1 MKIIKKKKL
10 SIKKII
16 LIILTI
22 FVALLVLISLFAGN
36 YLVNYS
42 IGRSGDGGNRT
53 VALEIPETADD
64 TERTIAE
71 GKIAQQEANETF
83 LAENPGQTVE
93 ITSEDDIHCSGIYYP
108 NVNSHDWVIAL
119 HGYRGDHL
127 GATSLAQHY
136 HNHNYQVLTPDLRA
150 CGDTDG
156 NYLGMGWLD
165 RKDILSWI
173 DWIIAQDSDAKIV
186 IHGISMGAATTM
198 MTAGEDTPDQVVA
211 FVEDCGYT
219 SVWDEF
225 SYELKGQFGLPP
237 FPLMYTTSWLCN
249 AKYGWNFKEAS
260 SLNQVRK
267 CKLPMFFIHGDADTY
282 VPTWMVY
289 PLYEAKSEPKEL
301 WLAPGA
307 THAMSYKDHP
317 EEYTERVKNFVG
329 KYIY

>member
-71 GKIAQQEANETF
+71 RKIAQQEANETF

-108 NVNSHDWVIAL
+108 NGNSHDWVIAL

-136 HNHNYQVLTPDLRA
+136 HDHNYQVLTPDLRA

-156 NYLGMGWLD
+156 NYLGMGW
-165 RKDILSWI
+165 
-173 DWIIAQDSDAKIV
+173 
-186 IHGISMGAATTM
+186 
-198 MTAGEDTPDQVVA
+198 
-211 FVEDCGYT
+211 
-219 SVWDEF
+219 
-225 SYELKGQFGLPP
+225 
-237 FPLMYTTSWLCN
+237 
-249 AKYGWNFKEAS
+249 
-260 SLNQVRK
+260 
-267 CKLPMFFIHGDADTY
+267 
-282 VPTWMVY
+282 
-289 PLYEAKSEPKEL
+289 
-301 WLAPGA
+301 
-307 THAMSYKDHP
+307 
-317 EEYTERVKNFVG
+317 
-329 KYIY
+329 